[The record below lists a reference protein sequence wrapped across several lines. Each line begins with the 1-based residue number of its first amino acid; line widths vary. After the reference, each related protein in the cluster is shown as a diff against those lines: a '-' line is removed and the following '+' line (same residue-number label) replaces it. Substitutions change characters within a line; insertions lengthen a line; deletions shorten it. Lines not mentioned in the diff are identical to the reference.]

1 MPTAY
6 YNDLDAAWQHAW
18 EQLARGCADRRHGFH
33 LAQLATVDAEG
44 APDLRSVILR
54 AADVETTALR
64 VHSDARSTKCAQ
76 LAADG
81 RAALLVY
88 DARRK
93 LQLRI
98 RGRISL
104 HGDDATAEA
113 AWQAAKPMSRVCY
126 RIEPGPGTAIATPDG
141 YRHPEPATDATDP
154 GREHFRVLLLQAE
167 SLEWLYLAADG
178 HRRARWQQSNGWRGE
193 WLAP

>member
-1 MPTAY
+1 MEAAY

-18 EQLARGCADRRHGFH
+18 QQLARGSEDRRHGFH

-44 APDLRSVILR
+44 APDLRAVILR
-54 AADVETTALR
+54 AVDAETMALR
-64 VHSDARSTKCAQ
+64 MHSDARSAKCAQ
-76 LAADG
+76 LATDG

-88 DARRK
+88 DAPQK

-98 RGRISL
+98 RGHISL

-113 AWQAAKPMSRVCY
+113 AWQAAQPMSRVCY
-126 RIEPGPGTAIATPDG
+126 RIEPGPGTALAAPDG
-141 YRHPEPATDATDP
+141 YRHPAPATGASDP
-154 GREHFRVLLLQAE
+154 GREHFRALLLRAE

-178 HRRARWQQSNGWRGE
+178 HRRARWQQSDDWRGE

>member
-1 MPTAY
+1 MPSAY

-18 EQLARGCADRRHGFH
+18 QELARGCADRHHGFH
-33 LAQLATVDAEG
+33 LAQLASVDTEG
-44 APDLRSVILR
+44 APDLRAVILR
-54 AADVETTALR
+54 AAAADATTLR
-64 VHSDARSTKCAQ
+64 MHTDARSAKCAQ
-76 LAADG
+76 LAADN

-88 DARRK
+88 DARSK

-113 AWQAAKPMSRVCY
+113 ARQAAQPMSRICY
-126 RIEPGPGTAIATPDG
+126 RIEPGPGSVIATPDG
-141 YRHPEPATDATDP
+141 YRHPEPETDAPDP
-154 GREHFRVLLLQAE
+154 GRTQFRALLLQAE
-167 SLEWLYLAADG
+167 SLEWLYLAAEG
-178 HRRARWQQSNGWRGE
+178 HRRARWQRSEGWRGM